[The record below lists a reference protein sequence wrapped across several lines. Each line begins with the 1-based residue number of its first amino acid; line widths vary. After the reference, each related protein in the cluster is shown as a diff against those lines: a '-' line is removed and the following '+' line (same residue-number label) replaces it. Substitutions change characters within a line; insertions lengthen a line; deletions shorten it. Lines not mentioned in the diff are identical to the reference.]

1 MQKNTVQAIY
11 YIQCQ
16 FRLRCT
22 FRMEDFEGKP
32 VVSNVSWFS
41 PELLTHIPE
50 EGQWG
55 QLL

>member
-11 YIQCQ
+11 CIQCQ